1 MYAMIGNPKKE
12 FDFFFRPKS
21 VAVVGASPV
30 EGTIGRAIMTN
41 LIEKFNGKI
50 FPLNIKYDE
59 ILGLKTY
66 KSCRELPETPDLV
79 VVAVP
84 ARIVPQVL
92 DECGGKGA
100 KSAVVI
106 SAGFKETGPEGEKL
120 EKELEETARK
130 HGMRVIG
137 PNCLGIYDAHS
148 RLNTI
153 FNPSDRQ
160 KMPPLGNVAFL
171 SQSGA
176 LGAAILDWLAESN
189 IGMSKFVSYG
199 NAADVKEWELLEYLT
214 EDPYTKVIM
223 MYLEG
228 VENGRNLVKAI
239 RESTKA
245 GKPVIVLK
253 AGKSEKGMRAVA
265 SHTGS
270 LAGSYQVYEVA
281 LKQSGALVVNELNDF
296 ILAAK
301 TLSWLPMPHG
311 DRVTIVT
318 NGGGAG
324 VLTTDAVELLGL
336 TLTEL
341 SEETRKYLKSV
352 LPPAASVGNP
362 VDILG
367 DAPPERYEVAIE
379 AVLKDVKTDLVI
391 VIGIMQSPAFRPSDF
406 IKSMKRLLVEY
417 GKPMIFVAP
426 GGSYTAENLR
436 KIELE
441 VGIPTFKTPE
451 EAARA
456 YHFLVSWYR
465 NYQRL
470 KSVYGNDKGS

>member
-1 MYAMIGNPKKE
+1 MVNSKKE
-12 FDFFFRPKS
+12 FDFFFKPRS

-30 EGTIGRAIMTN
+30 EGTIGRAIITN
-41 LIEKFNGKI
+41 LIEKFKGLILPVNV
-50 FPLNIKYDE
+50 KYDE
-59 ILGLKTY
+59 IFGLKAY

-84 ARIVPQVL
+84 AKVVPQVL
-92 DECGGKGA
+92 NECGERGA

-106 SAGFKETGPEGEKL
+106 SAGFKETGSEGEKL
-120 EKELEETARK
+120 ERDLVETARR

-137 PNCLGIYDAHS
+137 PNCLGIYDAYSH
-148 RLNTI
+148 LNTI
-153 FNPSDRQ
+153 FNPPDRQ
-160 KMPPLGNVAFL
+160 KMPPPGNVAFL

-176 LGAAILDWLAESN
+176 LGASILDWLAESN

-199 NAADVKEWELLEYLT
+199 NAADVKEWELLEHLI

-228 VENGRNLVKAI
+228 VEDGRSLVKAI
-239 RESTKA
+239 RKATMA

-253 AGKSEKGMRAVA
+253 AGKSERGMKAVA

-270 LAGSYQVYEVA
+270 LAGSYQVYESA

-301 TLSWLPMPHG
+301 TLSWLPMPRG
-311 DRVTIVT
+311 DRVTVVT

-336 TLTEL
+336 TLSEL
-341 SEETRKYLKSV
+341 SKETKEYLRSR

-367 DAPPERYEVAIE
+367 DAPPERYEAAVE
-379 AVLKDVKTDLVI
+379 AVLRDENTDLVI
-391 VIGIMQSPAFRPSDF
+391 VIGIMQSPAFRPADF
-406 IKSMKRLLVEY
+406 IMSMKRLLVEY

-426 GGSYTAENLR
+426 GGAYTADNL
-436 KIELE
+436 KMMELKA
-441 VGIPTFKTPE
+441 GIPTFKTPE

-456 YHFLVSWYR
+456 YHFLVSWYKGH
-465 NYQRL
+465 QRL
-470 KSVYGNDKGS
+470 KSIHAEGEGS